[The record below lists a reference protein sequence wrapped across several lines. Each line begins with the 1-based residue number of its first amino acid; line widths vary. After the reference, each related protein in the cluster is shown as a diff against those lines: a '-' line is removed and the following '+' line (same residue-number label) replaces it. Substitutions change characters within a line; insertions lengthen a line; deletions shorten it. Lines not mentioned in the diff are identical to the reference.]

1 MNKTTWNHLVTA
13 ELGDHPHDKFIDY
26 RHIPREEDYH
36 FGSDFHELGMHRFF
50 TSRGS
55 VRKLIG
61 TSAKVEKD
69 IIRHGE
75 KIDCEVREMF
85 LSPSREM
92 FLPKSTVFPESG
104 WLPYSTAK
112 ERLVGLPSN
121 HMSGSGYRSPSG
133 LHFGRVRTSMCG
145 REGVC
150 SKTCISMTGN
160 LTLDSSL
167 RSRYLKSW
175 FWKTQPLAF
184 MRLLIHEIIDICR
197 LSKADKVYFR
207 LNGTS
212 DVWWERYLDMDLMVE
227 CIPKLGGFNDYT
239 KWSVADRM
247 TENFPKNY
255 RITFSVDEK
264 PKSLTW
270 AKHWMLMG
278 HGCSIVCESVKKKK
292 PQNLLALI
300 SAYPE
305 VIDGDLDDAR
315 FADPPG
321 AMVLL
326 RNKGPLKVESCKT
339 KKNGLQKGLIMPAE
353 NIIRFAQ
360 SQYRA
365 GK

>member
-1 MNKTTWNHLVTA
+1 MNKLRWNALATRAVS
-13 ELGDHPHDKFIDY
+13 EHPADRYINMDFIQSD
-26 RHIPREEDYH
+26 DQ
-36 FGSDFHELGMHRFF
+36 FGSDMYDLGMHRFF

-69 IIRHGE
+69 IIRNGV
-75 KIDCEVREMF
+75 KMDCEVREMF

-92 FLPKSTVFPESG
+92 YLPKSTIFPSEG

-112 ERLVGLPSN
+112 ACIQGLPSN
-121 HMSGSGYRSPSG
+121 HMSESDYDAPSG
-133 LHFGRVRTSMCG
+133 SHVGIVRASMCG
-145 REGVC
+145 REGKC
-150 SKTCISMTGN
+150 AKTCISMTGN
-160 LTLDSSL
+160 LTLNSSL

-175 FWKTQPLAF
+175 FWRTQPLAF
-184 MRLLIHEIIDICR
+184 LRLLIHEIEEICR
-197 LSKADKVYFR
+197 LTKADKVYFR

-212 DVWWERYLDMDLMVE
+212 DIWWERYLKMDLMVAD
-227 CIPKLGGFNDYT
+227 IPKLGGFNDYT
-239 KWSVADRM
+239 KFSVADRM
-247 TENFPKNY
+247 TTHFPQCY

-270 AKHWMLMG
+270 AKHWMLLG

-292 PQNLLALI
+292 PRNIEALI
-300 SAYPE
+300 SAYSE
-305 VIDGDLDDAR
+305 VLDGDLDDAR

-321 AMVLL
+321 SMILL
-326 RNKGPLKVESCKT
+326 RNKGPLKVHMCGT
-339 KKNGLQKGLIMPAE
+339 KKNGNQSGLIMPAE

-365 GK
+365 G

>member
-1 MNKTTWNHLVTA
+1 MNKNIWNAIATTPLNEHSY
-13 ELGDHPHDKFIDY
+13 DKYIDL
-26 RHIPREEDYH
+26 ESL
-36 FGSDFHELGMHRFF
+36 GSDGQFGQDTYDLGMHRFF

-69 IIRHGE
+69 IVRNGE
-75 KIDCEVREMF
+75 KLDCEVREMF

-92 FLPKSTVFPESG
+92 YLPKSKVFPNEG

-112 ERLVGLPSN
+112 ALIQGLPSD
-121 HMSGSGYRSPSG
+121 HMSESDYDAPNGKNDGVVKG
-133 LHFGRVRTSMCG
+133 SMCG
-145 REGVC
+145 REGIC
-150 SKTCISMTGN
+150 ARTCISMTGN
-160 LTLDSSL
+160 LTLNSSL

-175 FWKTQPLAF
+175 FWRTQPLAF
-184 MRLLIHEIIDICR
+184 LRLLIHEIKEICR

-212 DVWWERYLDMDLMVE
+212 DIWWEHYLRMDPIVADV
-227 CIPKLGGFNDYT
+227 PKLGGFNDYT
-239 KWSVADRM
+239 KFSVADRM
-247 TENFPKNY
+247 TVWFPRSY

-270 AKHWMLMG
+270 AKQWMLLG

-292 PQNLLALI
+292 PDNILALI
-300 SAYPE
+300 NDYTE

-315 FADPPG
+315 FADAPG
-321 AMVLL
+321 SMILL
-326 RNKGPLKVESCKT
+326 RNKGPLKVESCKV
-339 KKNGLQKGLIMPAE
+339 KKNGSQKGLIMPSQ

-365 GK
+365 GI